1 MLLPYV
7 KMEKKQKGRTMEP
20 IFEKILEKILA
31 YDKIIIHRHVRPD
44 LDAIGSQVG
53 LQNLLL
59 LNYPE
64 KKVLVTG
71 YDEPNLHWLAGM
83 NYVSDDDY
91 QDALVIVCDTAN
103 RERIDDQRY
112 QNGKELIK
120 IDHHPDDTPYG
131 DLSWVDPQASSTSE
145 MITRFSRETNLL
157 MDVQTARLLYAGIVG
172 DTGRF
177 LFPSTSSL
185 TFEMAA
191 YLRQFSIDFSDL
203 SRQMDTISLEVAK
216 LQGYVY
222 DNLEID
228 DNGAARV
235 TIKQD
240 YLKQLNL
247 RETDTSAVVGAPG
260 RIKDVQ
266 SWGVFVEQEDG
277 SYRVRLRSKTIP
289 INEIAKH
296 HDGGGH
302 PLASGA
308 NSANLAEND
317 QIYAEIQELLKKT
330 QK

>member
-1 MLLPYV
+1 
-7 KMEKKQKGRTMEP
+7 MEA
-20 IFEKILEKILA
+20 IVEKILEKITQ

-64 KKVLVTG
+64 KKILVTG

-83 NYVSDDDY
+83 NYVADEDY

-131 DLSWVDPQASSTSE
+131 DISWVDPQASSTSE
-145 MITRFSRETNLL
+145 MITRFSREANFL

-203 SRQMDTISLEVAK
+203 SRQMDTISLEIAK

-228 DNGAARV
+228 ENGAARV
-235 TIKQD
+235 TIRQD
-240 YLKQLNL
+240 LLKQLKL
-247 RETDTSAVVGAPG
+247 KETDTSAVVGAPG

-277 SYRVRLRSKTIP
+277 GYRVRLRSKTIP
-289 INEIAKH
+289 INEIAKQ

-308 NSANLAEND
+308 NSANRAEND
-317 QIYAEIQELLKKT
+317 QIYSEIQDLLKKS

>member
-1 MLLPYV
+1 
-7 KMEKKQKGRTMEP
+7 MEE
-20 IFEKILEKILA
+20 IFEQLLEKIRQ

-59 LNYPE
+59 LNFPE

-83 NYVSDDDY
+83 NYVSDQDY

-112 QNGKELIK
+112 QNGRELIK
-120 IDHHPDDTPYG
+120 IDHHPNDTPYG
-131 DLSWVDPQASSTSE
+131 DISWVDPQASSTSE
-145 MITRFSRETNLL
+145 MITRFSREANLL

-177 LFPSTSSL
+177 LFPSTTTI

-191 YLRQFSIDFSDL
+191 YLRQFPIDFSSL
-203 SRQMDTISLEVAK
+203 SREMDTISLAIAK
-216 LQGYVY
+216 LQGFVY
-222 DNLEID
+222 DNLEMD
-228 DNGAARV
+228 ENGAARV
-235 TIKQD
+235 LITQKD
-240 YLKQLNL
+240 LNRFGLK
-247 RETDTSAVVGAPG
+247 ESDSSAIVGAPG
-260 RIKDVQ
+260 RIKNVKA
-266 SWGVFVEQEDG
+266 WGVFVEQEDG

-289 INEIAKH
+289 INDIAKNH
-296 HDGGGH
+296 SGGGH

-308 NSANLAEND
+308 NSASSTEND
-317 QIYAEIQELLKKT
+317 QIYQEIQDLLKKT
-330 QK
+330 EK